1 MTPDDYSSLM
11 TGEPGPKSGGKTV
24 THRTYKE
31 RWVKKSWLTNM
42 VNGPRRRVSKR
53 DTGEMG
59 EDQTACKP
67 GSVPP
72 ACADAAAIPLDRPLL
87 DGSRD
92 LPGRLGR
99 RGPAPDRNPGR
110 DVPIRS
116 CSRWGLP
123 CRLRCRRRGALLP
136 HPFTLAPGRGP
147 KRFAFCGAI
156 PGVAPG
162 GRYPPPIRRGARTFL
177 PFPERKERPP
187 GRLVRAEN
195 GRGVAPGQAR
205 RQASRSSAISR
216 ARVSPSATPSTFS
229 GRQCRWKAVMV
240 VAQASS

>member
-1 MTPDDYSSLM
+1 
-11 TGEPGPKSGGKTV
+11 
-24 THRTYKE
+24 
-31 RWVKKSWLTNM
+31 M
-42 VNGPRRRVSKR
+42 VNSASARVCRFGTTPNRQGKL
-53 DTGEMG
+53 

-72 ACADAAAIPLDRPLL
+72 AKDASLWQTRRPFLWTAHCWTVL
-87 DGSRD
+87 ATYPDAS
-92 LPGRLGR
+92 GR

-116 CSRWGLP
+116 CSRRGLP
-123 CRLRCRRRGALLP
+123 CRLHCWRRGALLP
-136 HPFTLAPGRGP
+136 HPFTLAPSRGP
-147 KRFAFCGAI
+147 RRFAFCGAI

-187 GRLVRAEN
+187 GRLVRAES
-195 GRGVAPGQAR
+195 GRGGAQGQAM
-205 RQASRSSAISR
+205 RQASRNSAISR

-229 GRQCRWKAVMV
+229 GRQCRWKAVIV